1 MVLIVGVI
9 GGGAAT
15 WNAVKNLLFSDSV
28 GISCLSFQTPTDS
41 IINAISTYNSSDLN
55 LVHYNITNFYNNE

>member
-28 GISCLSFQTPTDS
+28 GISCLSFMSSTDS
-41 IINAISTYNSSDLN
+41 IINTSTYNSSDLSFLHN
-55 LVHYNITNFYNNE
+55 NVSDFYSNE